1 MTTKLVIQIE
11 ITDTLAG
18 EGNYSWVKRSRIEGM
33 ENKSDLSI
41 VKAVKK
47 QIGWSNIRC
56 RVERYDGLIQLTP
69 FRDCVTCFITFHTYG
84 SAS

>member
-1 MTTKLVIQIE
+1 MTTKLIVQIE
-11 ITDTLAG
+11 ITDTFNGDA
-18 EGNYSWVKRSRIEGM
+18 NYSWVKRSTIDGM
-33 ENKSDLSI
+33 ENKSDLAI

-56 RVERYDGLIQLTP
+56 RVERYGDLIRLTP

>member
-1 MTTKLVIQIE
+1 MTTYLVVQIE
-11 ITDTLAG
+11 ITDTYGGDA
-18 EGNYSWVKRSRIEGM
+18 NYSWVRRSKIEGM
-33 ENKSDLSI
+33 EGKSDLAI

-56 RVERYDGLIQLTP
+56 RVERYGDLIRLSP
-69 FRDCVTCFITFHTYG
+69 FRDAVTCFITFHTYG

>member
-1 MTTKLVIQIE
+1 MTTKLKVHIE
-11 ITDTLAG
+11 ITDTFNGDA
-18 EGNYSWVKRSRIEGM
+18 NYSWVKRSTIDGM
-33 ENKSDLSI
+33 ENKSDLAI

-47 QIGWSNIRC
+47 QIGWSGIRC
-56 RVERYDGLIQLTP
+56 RVERYGDLIRLSP

>member
-1 MTTKLVIQIE
+1 MTTKLIVQVE

-18 EGNYSWVKRSRIEGM
+18 DANYSWVKRSRIEGM
-33 ENKSDLSI
+33 EGKSDLAI

-56 RVERYDGLIQLTP
+56 RVERYGDLIRLSP
-69 FRDCVTCFITFHTYG
+69 FRDAVTCFITFHTYG
-84 SAS
+84 SAL

>member
-1 MTTKLVIQIE
+1 MTTKRIVQIE
-11 ITDTLAG
+11 ITDTYGGDA
-18 EGNYSWVKRSRIEGM
+18 NYSWVKRSTIYGM
-33 ENKSDLSI
+33 ENKSDLAI

-56 RVERYDGLIQLTP
+56 RVERYGDLIRLTP

>member
-1 MTTKLVIQIE
+1 MTTKLKVQIE
-11 ITDTLAG
+11 ITDTFNG
-18 EGNYSWVKRSRIEGM
+18 EANYSWVRCSTIDGM
-33 ENKSDLSI
+33 ENKSDLAI

-56 RVERYDGLIQLTP
+56 RVERYGDLIRLTP

>member
-1 MTTKLVIQIE
+1 MTTKLIVQIE
-11 ITDTLAG
+11 ITDTMNGDA
-18 EGNYSWVKRSRIEGM
+18 NYAWVKRSEIRNL
-33 ENKSDLSI
+33 ENKSDLAI

-56 RVERYDGLIQLTP
+56 RVERYGDLIRLSP
-69 FRDCVTCFITFHTYG
+69 FKDAVTCFITFHTYG